1 MEANVEPVS
10 EPIAQADTS
19 PSTDVQVSEPEAP
32 SEAQAEAQAA
42 EPEPFNWDEWD
53 PEDIE
58 SLREEWREPVS
69 KAVGRHK
76 SKVSSELERYSS
88 LLQMY
93 QESAVTMPEHLDI
106 KTKYEALLPELETYK
121 GKLAALEAAQE
132 EDIARSVSQQLD
144 SFHNRYGDELKER
157 WTEYSTVMDFIVD
170 NDCGDSIPDEVIM
183 DLVRAE
189 DEDRSLFLQVLKGAG
204 HEAVSKLMAR
214 NRPAI
219 KAPAAPVLAVTK
231 PKVVAPP
238 APPPKESNEQRLQ
251 SRLRQFVSQFS

>member
-1 MEANVEPVS
+1 MEANVAPVS

-19 PSTDVQVSEPEAP
+19 PSTDVQASEPEAP
-32 SEAQAEAQAA
+32 SEAQAEVQAS